1 MTSQIIDASDDAERQ
16 RISDVTGKHP
26 ENVHILPPT
35 LFLKS
40 QMTILRDCKT
50 VKSAEFRR
58 AADHITRLLIEEAVD
73 LGWIRCQE
81 EIPVTTPTDETVDGV
96 RLPEDGLM
104 AVSMILGSL
113 VDPDFAIE
121 KAGNPDE
128 HCSPTGSLQAKALS
142 TTLFNAF
149 YDVRAGESMEGPV
162 LKIFPEAR
170 IGKIL
175 IQRDEE
181 TATPHL
187 YYIKLPSC
195 KSFPHVLLLDPM
207 LATGGSCMMA
217 IKSLLDSTDCDINEE
232 DIIFLNL
239 ISCPEGI
246 ENLTAAYP
254 KVRIVSG
261 CLDRCLNE
269 RSYILPGLGDFGD
282 RYFGTQ

>member
-81 EIPVTTPTDETVDGV
+81 EVPVTTPTEETVDGV
-96 RLPEDGLM
+96 RLPEDGLV
-104 AVSMILGSL
+104 AVSI
-113 VDPDFAIE
+113 
-121 KAGNPDE
+121 
-128 HCSPTGSLQAKALS
+128 
-142 TTLFNAF
+142 
-149 YDVRAGESMEGPV
+149 VRAGESMEGPV
-162 LKIFPEAR
+162 QEIFPEAR

-195 KSFPHVLLLDPM
+195 KSSPHVLLLDPM

-217 IKSLLDSTDCDINEE
+217 IESLLDSTDCDIKEE

-239 ISCPEGI
+239 ISCPKGI